1 MSTNK
6 IRIKMGS
13 IEFEAEGDS
22 ELIERERAQFFSL
35 LPQAI
40 IAVSPVV
47 PQPIQVIGAKEA
59 VYEESENNPPINNL
73 LAAAP
78 QVNYQSIASFLNDK
92 KFSNDVDLV
101 MGIGYF
107 IECVEK
113 AGIFTSRDIENKL
126 TVARKGK
133 PSNISHAINQNIKKG
148 YIRECSDKKDNLKAF
163 SILDDGIKWCES
175 YKTAEPDAKKKPT
188 RSKHSKANLE
198 SPLLSISLDELN
210 LENYCDVSKLSKF
223 NEQMLFVMLIYTKE
237 RQVEYFS
244 FNDIVAVFKTN
255 FKLPA
260 TDRKVRYAF
269 DNGGTMFDKKVEK
282 KVAYHKLMSS
292 GIKEAE
298 RIVSQERE
306 IPVTADK

>member
-6 IRIKMGS
+6 IRIKMGP

-47 PQPIQVIGAKEA
+47 PQPIQVIGSREVK
-59 VYEESENNPPINNL
+59 YEDSDVNIPAPNL
-73 LAAAP
+73 LNASSHA
-78 QVNYQSIASFLNDK
+78 NYQSIAAFLNEK
-92 KFSNDVDLV
+92 KFATDVELV
-101 MGIGYF
+101 MGVGYY
-107 IECVEK
+107 IECIEK
-113 AGIFTSRDIENKL
+113 AGIFTSKDVENKL
-126 TVARKGK
+126 NEARKGK
-133 PSNISHAINQNIKKG
+133 PCNISQMLTQNIKKG
-148 YIRECSDKKDNLKAF
+148 YLRECSEKKDNLKAY
-163 SILDDGIKWCES
+163 SILGDGINWCEAYTVTES
-175 YKTAEPDAKKKPT
+175 DVKKKAT
-188 RSKHSKANLE
+188 RSKPQKAAAE

-210 LENYCDVSKLSKF
+210 LEKYCDVPKLNKF
-223 NEQMLFVMLIYTKE
+223 NEQMLVVMLIYTKE
-237 RQVEYFS
+237 KQIEYFS
-244 FNDIVAVFKTN
+244 FNDIVAVFKTK

-269 DNGGTMFDKKVEK
+269 DNAGTMFDKKVEK

-298 RIVSQERE
+298 RIVSEQRGSSA
-306 IPVTADK
+306 PAVK